1 MKIIY
6 RTDWQKI
13 KERDQTK
20 LWIDKNE
27 NSDEILNR
35 INFNYLKNIDH
46 KSIFAYPDLGKLY
59 KSLAKF
65 LKLKIDNVMLSAGAD
80 GAIKS
85 VFENFTKKGDTI
97 LRLEPTFAMY
107 SIYPK
112 IFGLKDIAINY
123 SKSKNGPYLDLDI
136 FLNNIRKLR
145 PKLICIANPNSPTGT
160 ILRKNEMIKIFRMAK
175 KVKSIILLD
184 EAYYPYY
191 NHTYKSLINRFDNLI
206 IVRTT
211 KSFGMSGMRVG
222 YLISNK
228 KKVQFLKQSRQLYE
242 INNLGAKLFL
252 YLIRNYKYVKASVN
266 RLNDGKKYFISEMKN
281 LDMNVLPGKANFL
294 HVNFGKKKNKIL
306 KNLRKICYIREQE
319 NHSSLRNYS
328 RITLTSKS
336 NFKKIVKKIN
346 NAL

>member
-1 MKIIY
+1 
-6 RTDWQKI
+6 
-13 KERDQTK
+13 
-20 LWIDKNE
+20 
-27 NSDEILNR
+27 
-35 INFNYLKNIDH
+35 
-46 KSIFAYPDLGKLY
+46 
-59 KSLAKF
+59 
-65 LKLKIDNVMLSAGAD
+65 
-80 GAIKS
+80 
-85 VFENFTKKGDTI
+85 
-97 LRLEPTFAMY
+97 MY

-112 IFGLKDIAINY
+112 IFGLREIAINY
-123 SKSKNGPYLDLDI
+123 VKSENGPHLDLDI
-136 FLNNIRKLR
+136 FLKNIRKFK

-160 ILRKNEMIKIFRMAK
+160 ILKKNEMIKVFRVAK
-175 KVKSIILLD
+175 KVKSTILLD

-252 YLIRNYKYVKASVN
+252 YLIRNYKYVKASVK
-266 RLNDGKKYFISEMKN
+266 RLNDGKKYFISEMKKLN
-281 LDMNVLPGKANFL
+281 INVLSGNANFL
-294 HVNFGKKKNKIL
+294 HVNFSEKKNKIL
-306 KNLRKICYIREQE
+306 KNLRKVCYIREHE

-336 NFKKIVKKIN
+336 NFKKIIKEVK